1 MAKMHR
7 LRHPII
13 FLSVIVL
20 IVVGVGVG
28 VLAVTVPPSGPVYS
42 VKVLVNDVNAYYQ
55 TVETGSGI
63 DLRLVAPRPVPLS
76 EASAARRVI
85 KACNEGQGTRTV
97 ASGLV
102 TGVVNAGS
110 PRAGPWAIFVDP
122 PGRHVA
128 PSTVLVRNPE
138 VLNCYAGFVS
148 VQDPQEPIFST
159 FGRAANLPPLAT
171 VPEPG

>member
-7 LRHPII
+7 LRHPMI
-13 FLSVIVL
+13 FLSVAILAV
-20 IVVGVGVG
+20 IGVGVG
-28 VLAVTVPPSGPVYS
+28 VLAVTVPSSGPNYS

-85 KACNEGQGTRTV
+85 RACNEGQGTRIV

-102 TGVVNAGS
+102 TGVADAGVES
-110 PRAGPWAIFVDP
+110 MCVTVD
-122 PGRHVA
+122 
-128 PSTVLVRNPE
+128 
-138 VLNCYAGFVS
+138 
-148 VQDPQEPIFST
+148 
-159 FGRAANLPPLAT
+159 
-171 VPEPG
+171 